1 MRRRLEHT
9 DEPRTEIGHTAHLR
23 VSIGTA
29 RPPLHT
35 DVDVHPVLAAL
46 RSDTTWNQIRGSVSV
61 GIDDALRACA
71 QLIFWHSDVSPVRIT
86 NHRSLLGAG
95 NMSSVRTGRL
105 KAATGPVHGAF
116 DATHDDP

>member
-9 DEPRTEIGHTAHLR
+9 DEPRTEIGHTPHLR

-29 RPPLHT
+29 RPPFELMSMRIRFWPHCA
-35 DVDVHPVLAAL
+35 PVPRGT
-46 RSDTTWNQIRGSVSV
+46 RS
-61 GIDDALRACA
+61 AEA
-71 QLIFWHSDVSPVRIT
+71 LIFWHSDVSPVRIT

-95 NMSSVRTGRL
+95 NMSSVGTGRL

-116 DATHDDP
+116 DATNDDP